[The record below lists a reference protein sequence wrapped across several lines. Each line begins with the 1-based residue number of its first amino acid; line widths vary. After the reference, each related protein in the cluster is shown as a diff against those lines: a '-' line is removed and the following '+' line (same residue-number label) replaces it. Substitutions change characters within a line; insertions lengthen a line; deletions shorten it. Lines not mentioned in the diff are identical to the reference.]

1 MLKIHCLVR
10 ERSVLQK
17 SALKRFLCSRHT
29 MYNSIV
35 ILDYFSLLSA
45 MSLSGFISLDIRT
58 NPDDKERKEKML
70 SLSKVC
76 PQGTRG

>member
-1 MLKIHCLVR
+1 MLKMHCLAR
-10 ERSVLQK
+10 EISVLQS
-17 SALKRFLCSRHT
+17 SALKRFFCSRHT
-29 MYNSIV
+29 MYISIV